1 MIYSFILN
9 LNTLDNITLHIEAL
23 IFASDVPVSL
33 REIRHCLESVL
44 KKELDN
50 KVLQNKITALQQ
62 KYFNN
67 NFSFNIVEIAGGYQ
81 FLTKPEYN
89 PTLAVILQQKSK
101 KKLSKSALE
110 TLSVIAYKQPI
121 TKVEIERIRGV
132 NCDYAVRKL
141 LDKELI
147 KINGRSKDVG
157 RPLIYATS
165 NKFMMHFGLSS
176 IKDLPKLKE
185 FKHEENQI
193 GKPVD

>member
-1 MIYSFILN
+1 M
-9 LNTLDNITLHIEAL
+9 DNISLHIEAL
-23 IFASDVPVSL
+23 IFASEEPLQL
-33 REIRHCLESVL
+33 REIKQCLQVL
-44 KKELDN
+44 FDKDFEKSIL
-50 KVLQNKITALQQ
+50 LNKITALQE
-62 KYFNN
+62 KYKKSTAAFE
-67 NFSFNIVEIAGGYQ
+67 IVEMAGGYR
-81 FLTKPEYN
+81 FLTKGIFH
-89 PTLAVILQQKSK
+89 PTVVALLKQKSK

-121 TKVEIERIRGV
+121 SKSEMERIRGV

-157 RPLIYATS
+157 RPLLYGTS
-165 NKFMMHFGLSS
+165 DKFMQHFGLNS

-193 GKPVD
+193 GKLPE